1 LTVVAFTLVIVK
13 TQLDK
18 RQKFA
23 IQAESIKLDE
33 EMGAINQ
40 QQNTKEG
47 EISSLVP
54 LNAIQSCTP
63 GVIQDTNKSVEMMH

>member
-1 LTVVAFTLVIVK
+1 
-13 TQLDK
+13 
-18 RQKFA
+18 
-23 IQAESIKLDE
+23 
-33 EMGAINQ
+33 MGAINQ

-63 GVIQDTNKSVEMMH
+63 GVIQDTNKSVEMH

>member
-1 LTVVAFTLVIVK
+1 
-13 TQLDK
+13 
-18 RQKFA
+18 
-23 IQAESIKLDE
+23 
-33 EMGAINQ
+33 MGAINQ

-63 GVIQDTNKSVEMMH
+63 GVIQDTNKSVEMMHQSMSSVENQKEYTKSIDYSSKKEMSIDEPIP

>member
-1 LTVVAFTLVIVK
+1 
-13 TQLDK
+13 
-18 RQKFA
+18 
-23 IQAESIKLDE
+23 
-33 EMGAINQ
+33 MGAINQ